1 MPVQISALAKEVR
14 LSPSVNQANL
24 LVVLGHL
31 SQDQVLDLLLQPL
44 EDPGL
49 RHLGG
54 NSPGPGH
61 EEVGDV
67 LAAVEK
73 IKTII
78 DLGTEQIAVT
88 SCLP

>member
-14 LSPSVNQANL
+14 LSPSVNL
-24 LVVLGHL
+24 MVVLGPL
-31 SQDQVLDLLLQPL
+31 SQDQVLDLQLQPL

-61 EEVGDV
+61 GEVGDV